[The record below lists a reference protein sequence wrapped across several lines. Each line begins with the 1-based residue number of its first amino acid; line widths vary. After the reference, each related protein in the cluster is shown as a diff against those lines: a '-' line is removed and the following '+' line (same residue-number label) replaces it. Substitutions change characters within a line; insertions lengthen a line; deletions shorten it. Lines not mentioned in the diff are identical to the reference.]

1 MSIDWWSLAFQAV
14 NVLVLVWLLGHFFW
28 QPVSAMIEKRRG
40 TILQQLEG
48 AQAQQARAAAALA
61 DIERTRSGFGKER
74 DALLAQ
80 AHADAQRVHATRLKE
95 AAAEAAAIE
104 AAAHS
109 ALEAQRQ
116 AADEAWRDRAAQL
129 AIDIAMRLCAP
140 LAGPALQTIF
150 LERLLDRL
158 AALSAAERQMLGAH
172 GAPLNVIGPSP
183 LPALEMERLRQAMAG
198 ITDTP
203 PDLVFVSD
211 PDLVAG
217 LELRGP
223 HLVLHNSWRADARR
237 IRAELADEHAG

>member
-1 MSIDWWSLAFQAV
+1 MSIDWWTLAFQAV
-14 NVLVLVWLLGHFFW
+14 NVLILVWLLGHFFW
-28 QPVSAMIEKRRG
+28 QPVSAMIEQRRG
-40 TILQQLEG
+40 TIQQQLEG
-48 AQAQQARAAAALA
+48 AQAKQAQAAAALA
-61 DIERTRSGFGKER
+61 EIERTRSGFTQER
-74 DALLAQ
+74 DAVLAQ
-80 AHADAQRVHATRLKE
+80 AQADAELARAARLKE

-109 ALEAQRQ
+109 ALESQRQ
-116 AADEAWRDRAAQL
+116 AADEAWRDRAAEL

-158 AALSAAERQMLGAH
+158 EALSDAERRMLGAQ
-172 GAPLNVIGPSP
+172 GAPLTAIGPSP
-183 LPALEMERLRQAMAG
+183 LPAAEMERLRQAIAR
-198 ITDTP
+198 ITGAA

-237 IRAELADEHAG
+237 IRMELADERAG